1 MKPNKDNTADRCASA
16 DFFVEP
22 VEKVI
27 ICPQK
32 PCIVSGNLL

>member
-22 VEKVI
+22 VGKVI
-27 ICPQK
+27 LPPQN
-32 PCIVSGNLL
+32 PCNRIGNLL